1 MKNIQS
7 NILTRI
13 LAVALIIGAVGCQDK
28 FLEET
33 NPNQISTDSYWKT
46 LSDLES
52 GLVAVYA
59 SFSTNNIFQTVNENH
74 RSDIDWPGWGRPNTS
89 NPFFLQTFTGSD
101 GAVTNKWSALYEV
114 AFKSNQVIEAYE
126 ALEGTF
132 SSDEAEERALEIY
145 AEAKFFR
152 GVAHWYLYN
161 SFNNGKVIISDFV
174 PVTLEDFYQP
184 IRPADEVIAF
194 VREDL
199 TFAINNLP
207 ETWTRDIDMGR
218 VTTWTAQAVM
228 GKSFLYDVGPISSIE
243 NAAYYDSAAAYFKNI
258 IDNGGFSLTPE
269 IGMNFHS
276 SDEFNSESIFE
287 VSFSVNYKSEV
298 SIWDK
303 ENTAHNLPQQMAPGG
318 FLGGFRSTYP
328 ACWLGLE
335 YRNEKMDLN
344 DASNYVPAYDWSG
357 NRLQAAD
364 GSDSTRLRI
373 FSKRTGQSIALVDDM
388 DNMYYNAFPAQKGQ
402 FNNSET
408 AYFRKYSNSDIAD
421 SERTFSADG
430 RGGSNIRLIRLAD
443 VYLMY
448 AECLIKGG
456 TDASGLD
463 MALEYVN
470 KVRKRSSLEQ
480 LGPNGSGEF
489 PSASH
494 DNITYDAGS
503 LMNHL
508 MYKERPLELASEGH
522 AIRYLDLRRWGVLKQ
537 RFDELAVGL
546 YAKENVPFVNLD
558 GTPGTRW
565 GGRLIAVATEAEA
578 DPALVD
584 RSMPAANFREE
595 LHSYLPIPVDE
606 ETGNPELYSITK

>member
-7 NILTRI
+7 KI
-13 LAVALIIGAVGCQDK
+13 LALTMSALLLGGVSGCQDE
-28 FLEET
+28 FLDET

-46 LSDLES
+46 LGDLEA

-101 GAVTNKWSALYEV
+101 GTVLNKWSSLYEV
-114 AFKSNQVIEAYE
+114 AFKANQVISAYNTL
-126 ALEGTF
+126 AGTF
-132 SSDEAEERALEIY
+132 TSEEAEERALEIY
-145 AEAKFFR
+145 AEARFFR

-161 SFNNGKVIISDFV
+161 SYNFGKVIISDFV

-184 IRPADEVIAF
+184 IRPAEDVIAF

-199 TFAINNLP
+199 RFAIDNLP
-207 ETWTRDIDMGR
+207 ETWTREIDNGR
-218 VTTWTAQAVM
+218 VSTWTAQAVM
-228 GKSFLYDVGPISSIE
+228 GKSYLYDVGPL
-243 NAAYYDSAAAYFKNI
+243 NAIANSMYYDSAAFYFKNI
-258 IDNGGFSLTPE
+258 IDNGGFSLTPD

-276 SDEFNSESIFE
+276 QNEFNSESIFE

-303 ENTAHNLPQQMAPGG
+303 ENTAHNLPQQMAPAGVI
-318 FLGGFRSTYP
+318 GGFRSTYP
-328 ACWLGLE
+328 ACWLAME
-335 YRNEKMDLN
+335 YREEKLDLN
-344 DASNYVPAYDWSG
+344 DASNYVPANDWLG

-373 FSKRTGQSIALVDDM
+373 FSKRTGQSIALAEDL
-388 DNMYYNAFPAQKGQ
+388 DNSYYGYSPAQQAQ

-408 AYFRKYSNSDIAD
+408 AYFRKYSNSDIAV
-421 SERTFSADG
+421 SERTFSPDG

-456 TDASGLD
+456 TDGAGLTD
-463 MALEYVN
+463 AMMYVN
-470 KVRKRSSLEQ
+470 RVRKRSSLEQ
-480 LGPNGSGEF
+480 IGPNGSGEY
-489 PSASH
+489 PSATH
-494 DNITYDAGS
+494 DNVTYDAAS

-546 YAKENVPFVNLD
+546 YAKSDVPFVNID
-558 GTPGTRW
+558 GTNGTKW
-565 GGRLIAVATEAEA
+565 GGSLYRVATEAEA
-578 DPALVD
+578 DPALID
-584 RSMPAANFREE
+584 RSMPADNFKED

-606 ETGNPELYSITK
+606 ETGNPELYSLIK